1 MSAFKSLRGRTIL
14 LDVPQR
20 KKSSIELSAKDE
32 EAMMQEA
39 AKLWNKLTVYAV
51 GDKVEEVK
59 VGDQVYVRT
68 SALNMEQ
75 VERIDIDGEIN
86 VSDISLTDREA
97 KSTFIGVSRKL
108 NVDYVPEPT
117 IADLDKKLSDTLSFV
132 EPMIFPQV

>member
-1 MSAFKSLRGRTIL
+1 MSVFKSLRGRTIL

-39 AKLWNKLTVYAV
+39 AKLWNKLNVYAI

-75 VERIDIDGEIN
+75 VERIDIDGEI
-86 VSDISLTDREA
+86 
-97 KSTFIGVSRKL
+97 KL
-108 NVDYVPEPT
+108 VLNEGDV
-117 IADLDKKLSDTLSFV
+117 I
-132 EPMIFPQV
+132 IIW